1 MKSVIKNLQSN
12 KENDSG
18 SLLPLM
24 IFIFFLSLT
33 IYGISV
39 NLFALENS
47 KLSLERWGEEMLSDI
62 YQNISYADYYFN
74 DSVEPTSEGRKYI
87 PVDCDGLL
95 NELYEVS
102 LQFPIEITL
111 NSISCELGQI
121 QLSLSENIKL
131 PFAPAALANF
141 KPSVQVHIK
150 GGLQQVSN
158 D

>member
-1 MKSVIKNLQSN
+1 MKPVIKLIQNN
-12 KENDSG
+12 KEKDSG

-24 IFIFFLSLT
+24 IFVFFLALA

-39 NLFALENS
+39 NLFALQNS

-62 YQNISYADYYFN
+62 YQNISYAEYYFS
-74 DSVEPTSEGRKYI
+74 DSVGPTSEGRKYI

-95 NELYEVS
+95 NELNEVS
-102 LQFPIEITL
+102 RDFPREITL
-111 NSISCELGQI
+111 NSINCELGQI
-121 QLSLSENIKL
+121 QLSLSKNIKL
-131 PFAPAALANF
+131 PFAPAALSNF

>member
-1 MKSVIKNLQSN
+1 MKSAIKILQSN
-12 KENDSG
+12 REKDSG

-24 IFIFFLSLT
+24 IFIFFLTLT

-39 NLFALENS
+39 NLFALQNS

-74 DSVEPTSEGRKYI
+74 DSVEPTYEGRKYI

>member
-1 MKSVIKNLQSN
+1 MKSAIKILQSN
-12 KENDSG
+12 REKDSG

-24 IFIFFLSLT
+24 IFIFFLTLT

-39 NLFALENS
+39 NLFALQNS